1 MAKRLFDISFALL
14 VLALSAPV
22 MLWALWR
29 VWSYDRRDPL
39 YRAPRVGRGN
49 RDFTMLKIRSMTVD
63 ADKSGVASTSAADTR
78 ITPVGHLIRR
88 WKLDELSQFWN
99 VLMGDMSVVGPRPQV
114 RKGGVDRYTAQ
125 ELRLLTVRPGITD
138 ISSIVFSDEGEILAG
153 RGDPDAAYE
162 ALVRPWKSRL
172 GLFYID
178 HRSLWLDLRLVYLT
192 GVAIVSRRRAL
203 AGIDGLLERH
213 GADATVRRV
222 CRRDAPLEP
231 ALPPGADGPA
241 RSLA

>member
-1 MAKRLFDISFALL
+1 MAKRAFDVVFAIVVL
-14 VLALSAPV
+14 VLASPV

-29 VWSYDRRDPL
+29 VWSYDRRDPF

-49 RDFTMLKIRSMTVD
+49 RDFTMLKIRSMTVG
-63 ADKSGVASTSAADTR
+63 ADKSGLASTSAVDAR
-78 ITPVGHLIRR
+78 ITPAGHLIRR

-99 VLMGDMSVVGPRPQV
+99 VLKGDMSVVGPRPQI
-114 RKGGVDRYTAQ
+114 RTGGVDRYTAQ

-138 ISSIVFSDEGEILAG
+138 LSSIVFSDEGEILAG
-153 RGDPDAAYE
+153 LADPDAGYE

-178 HRSLWLDLRLVYLT
+178 HRSLAMDLRLVYLT
-192 GVAIVSRRRAL
+192 GVAIISRRRAL
-203 AGIDGLLERH
+203 GGIDRLLERH
-213 GADATVRRV
+213 GADADLRRV

-231 ALPPGADGPA
+231 ASPPGADGPA

>member
-1 MAKRLFDISFALL
+1 MAKRLFDVVFAIL

-63 ADKSGVASTSAADTR
+63 ADKTGLASTSALDAR

-99 VLMGDMSVVGPRPQV
+99 VLKGDMSVVGPRPQV

-125 ELRLLTVRPGITD
+125 ERRLLTVRPGITD
-138 ISSIVFSDEGEILAG
+138 LSSIVFSDEGEILAG
-153 RGDPDAAYE
+153 LGDPDAGYE

-178 HRSLWLDLRLVYLT
+178 NRSLGMDLRLVYLT
-192 GVAIVSRRRAL
+192 GLAIVSKRSAL
-203 AGIDGLLERH
+203 RGIDRLLERH
-213 GADATVRRV
+213 GADAELRRV

-231 ALPPGADGPA
+231 ALPPGAEGSA
-241 RSLA
+241 HSLA

>member
-1 MAKRLFDISFALL
+1 MAKRLFDVVFALL
-14 VLALSAPV
+14 VLVLSAPV

-49 RDFTMLKIRSMTVD
+49 RDFTMLKIRSMTVE
-63 ADKSGVASTSAADTR
+63 ADKTGVASTSAGDAR

-99 VLMGDMSVVGPRPQV
+99 VLTGDMSVVGPRPQI
-114 RKGGVDRYTAQ
+114 RRGGVDRYTEQ
-125 ELRLLTVRPGITD
+125 ERRLLTVRPGITD
-138 ISSIVFSDEGEILAG
+138 LSSIVFSDEGEILAG

-178 HRSLWLDLRLVYLT
+178 HRSLGMDLRLVYLT
-192 GVAIVSRRRAL
+192 ALAIFSKRRAL
-203 AGIDGLLERH
+203 QGIDRLLARH
-213 GADATVRRV
+213 GADAALRRV

-231 ALPPGADGPA
+231 ALPPGADGSA
-241 RSLA
+241 HSLA